1 VIGVFGRKGL
11 DVGVLLGFLVFALVF
26 AVLPVGSQWQRQYDP
41 WADINDDG
49 WVDGKDIAYICS
61 LFGKT
66 GDPAKTVIISR
77 HEAYYEVRNFTVT
90 SAGYYFSV
98 NTTGFAYL
106 SLAVRVQGTA
116 TVNFCWYFGNPAM
129 PPLSYASITVVNSD
143 QYYQWQSQVNGPY
156 FYLYY
161 QPAQGV
167 INCYTVIAIYLT
179 A

>member
-1 VIGVFGRKGL
+1 VFGRKGL
-11 DVGVLLGFLVFALVF
+11 AVGVVLGFLLAGLVF
-26 AVLPVGSQWQRQYDP
+26 AVLPVGSQTGERQYDP
-41 WADINDDG
+41 WADVNDDG
-49 WVDGKDIAYICS
+49 IINMKDTVYTIL
-61 LFGKT
+61 LFNTK
-66 GDPAKTVIISR
+66 GDPAKPVIVSR
-77 HEAYYEVRNFTVT
+77 HEDYWEVKNFTVT
-90 SAGYYFSV
+90 SPGYYFSV
-98 NTTGFAYL
+98 NTTGFTYL

-143 QYYQWQSQVNGPY
+143 EYYQWQSQVNGPY

-167 INCYTVIAIYLT
+167 LNCYTVIAIYLT

>member
-1 VIGVFGRKGL
+1 MFGKKSL
-11 DVGVLLGFLVFALVF
+11 AVGVVLGFLLGAFLFA
-26 AVLPVGSQWQRQYDP
+26 AVPVVSQTGQFPYDP

-49 WVDGKDIAYICS
+49 KIDIKDVSYSAR
-61 LFGKT
+61 LFGT
-66 GDPAKTVIISR
+66 AGDPAKTVIISR
-77 HEAYYEVRNFTVT
+77 HDAYFEVTNFTVT
-90 SAGYYFSV
+90 SAGYYFNV

-129 PPLSYASITVVNSD
+129 PPLSYTNITVVNSD
-143 QYYQWQSQVNGPY
+143 EYYEWQSQVNGPY